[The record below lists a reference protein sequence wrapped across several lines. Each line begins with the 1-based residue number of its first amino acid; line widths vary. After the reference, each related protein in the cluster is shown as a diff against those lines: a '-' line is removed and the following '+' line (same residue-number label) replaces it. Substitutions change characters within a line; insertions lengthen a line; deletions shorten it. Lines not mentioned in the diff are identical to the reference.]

1 MICRRFDQ
9 SYPPDKH
16 TLPASVLVMKNPTSD
31 LPPELQA
38 FASLLDTQPP
48 EVQEAFQFPL
58 ATAMHEADK
67 FELLNVVEV
76 DGQWHYTFS
85 GVGEAFSKAP
95 GLNVANPDAWRVRT
109 DDAIYHSC
117 PYSCFMLR

>member
-16 TLPASVLVMKNPTSD
+16 TLPASVLVMKNATGD
-31 LPPELQA
+31 LPNELQA
-38 FASLLDTQPP
+38 FASLLDAQLPDA
-48 EVQEAFQFPL
+48 QEASQFPL
-58 ATAMHEADK
+58 APAMHEADK
-67 FELLNVVEV
+67 VELLNVAEV

-109 DDAIYHSC
+109 NDAIHYSC